1 MCENWD
7 SLQIIAASP
16 SGLPQPLALMGIC
29 FLLLLRAEIP
39 LLMLN
44 PMTKS

>member
-7 SLQIIAASP
+7 SLQILAASS

-29 FLLLLRAEIP
+29 FLLPVQAEIP
-39 LLMLN
+39 LLLLN
-44 PMTKS
+44 PMMKS